1 MEAHRTHLSRFFL
14 GSIHCHATPQTA
26 PGVTVQRPQ
35 TPTNKILIALAL
47 AATLGGCATA
57 KDDSGAAVD
66 PDVADEYT
74 GPPLNFDEM
83 LTEVLVPS
91 CGFDACHGSG
101 AGYLRIHD
109 AQTEDEWLDM
119 ESIIVANEKLI
130 RPGDAANSYLIKK
143 MEGAPD
149 IQGDQMPPSG
159 VLSGYRVGQVRSW
172 IDSLE

>member
-1 MEAHRTHLSRFFL
+1 M
-14 GSIHCHATPQTA
+14 
-26 PGVTVQRPQ
+26 QRPQ

-101 AGYLRIHD
+101 AG
-109 AQTEDEWLDM
+109 
-119 ESIIVANEKLI
+119 
-130 RPGDAANSYLIKK
+130 
-143 MEGAPD
+143 
-149 IQGDQMPPSG
+149 
-159 VLSGYRVGQVRSW
+159 
-172 IDSLE
+172 